1 MDTYFKFKMYTEYI
15 IPIAL
20 LVILFVV
27 AVICVAIGSVKEKMI
42 NKFFLSHGYERKL
55 LDVSSVGAK
64 AFYGWVRESDYK
76 VADDRNIKNLSLRQ
90 IKEKYK

>member
-1 MDTYFKFKMYTEYI
+1 MDTYFKFKMYAEYI

-20 LVILFVV
+20 LIVIFIITVIL
-27 AVICVAIGSVKEKMI
+27 IAIGSVKEKMI

-76 VADDRNIKNLSLRQ
+76 VADDRNIKNLSMKQ
-90 IKEKYK
+90 IKEKYE

>member
-15 IPIAL
+15 IPIVL

-27 AVICVAIGSVKEKMI
+27 VIICIAIGSVKEKMI
-42 NKFFLSHGYERKL
+42 NKFFLSHGYERRL

-76 VADDRNIKNLSLRQ
+76 VADDRDIKSLSLKQ

>member
-1 MDTYFKFKMYTEYI
+1 MDTYFKIKMYAEYI

-20 LVILFVV
+20 LIITFVITAIL
-27 AVICVAIGSVKEKMI
+27 IAIGTVKEKMI
-42 NKFFLSHGYERKL
+42 NKFFLSHGYERRL

-64 AFYGWVRESDYK
+64 AFYGWVRTSDYK

-90 IKEKYK
+90 IKERYK

>member
-1 MDTYFKFKMYTEYI
+1 MDTYFKFKMYAEYI

-20 LVILFVV
+20 LIVIFIITAIL
-27 AVICVAIGSVKEKMI
+27 VAIGAVKEKMI

-76 VADDRNIKNLSLRQ
+76 VADDRNIKNLSFRQ

>member
-1 MDTYFKFKMYTEYI
+1 MDTYFKIKMYAEYI

-20 LVILFVV
+20 LVIVFIIT
-27 AVICVAIGSVKEKMI
+27 AIITAIGAVKEKMI
-42 NKFFLSHGYERKL
+42 NKFFSSHGYERKL

-64 AFYGWVRESDYK
+64 AFYGWVRTSDYK
-76 VADDRNIKNLSLRQ
+76 VADDRNIKNLSIKQ